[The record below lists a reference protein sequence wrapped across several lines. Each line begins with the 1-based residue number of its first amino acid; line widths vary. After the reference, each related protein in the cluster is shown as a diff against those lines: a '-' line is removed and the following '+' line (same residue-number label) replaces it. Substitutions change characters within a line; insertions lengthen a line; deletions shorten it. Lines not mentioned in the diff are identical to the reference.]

1 LSAEL
6 EVRGLRAGYGR
17 IEALSGVDLSVG
29 EGEIVTLIGSNGAG
43 KSTTL
48 RAVSGLVQPRA
59 GEILYQGRR
68 LNCLRP
74 DEIVARG
81 IAQVPEGRQVLA
93 RMTVGENLLMG
104 AHVRRDR
111 GAIRADLARMCERFP
126 VLGERREQLAGTLS
140 GGEQQMLAIA
150 RALMSRPRL
159 LLMDEPSLGLAPL
172 IVEEIFSIVRE
183 LREEGVTILL
193 VEQNAALALDV
204 AARGYVLEA
213 GRIVI
218 SGASGELLAHP
229 DVRRAYLG

>member
-1 LSAEL
+1 
-6 EVRGLRAGYGR
+6 VRGLRAGYGR
-17 IEALSGVDLSVG
+17 IEALGGIDLAVA
-29 EGEIVTLIGSNGAG
+29 EGEMVTLIGSNGAG

-48 RAVSGLVQPRA
+48 RAISGLIAPRA
-59 GEILYQGRR
+59 GEIRYRGRG
-68 LNCLRP
+68 LGGLRP
-74 DEIVARG
+74 DQIVALG

-93 RMTVGENLLMG
+93 RMRVGENLLMG
-104 AHVRRDR
+104 AHVRRDPA
-111 GAIRADLARMCERFP
+111 GIRADLARMCERFP

-172 IVEEIFSIVRE
+172 IVQEIFRIVRE
-183 LREEGVTILL
+183 LRAEGVTVLL
-193 VEQNAALALDV
+193 VEQNAALALD
-204 AARGYVLEA
+204 AASRGYVLEA

-218 SGASGELLAHP
+218 SGESGELLAHP

>member
-1 LSAEL
+1 M
-6 EVRGLRAGYGR
+6 RGLRAGYGR
-17 IEALSGVDLSVG
+17 IEALGGIDLAVA
-29 EGEIVTLIGSNGAG
+29 EGEMVTLIGSNGAG

-48 RAVSGLVQPRA
+48 RAISGLIAPRA
-59 GEILYQGRR
+59 GEIRYRGRG
-68 LNCLRP
+68 LGGLRP
-74 DEIVARG
+74 DQIVALG

-104 AHVRRDR
+104 AHVRRDPA
-111 GAIRADLARMCERFP
+111 GIRADLARMCERFP

-172 IVEEIFSIVRE
+172 IVQEIFRIVRE
-183 LREEGVTILL
+183 LGAEGVTVLL
-193 VEQNAALALDV
+193 VEQNAALALD
-204 AARGYVLEA
+204 AASRGYVLEA

-218 SGASGELLAHP
+218 SGESGELLAHP